1 MVFPGLSVVDS
12 LHGHGHKP
20 GRGAGVN
27 RERSYDQS

>member
-1 MVFPGLSVVDS
+1 LSVVDS

-27 RERSYDQS
+27 RERSYD